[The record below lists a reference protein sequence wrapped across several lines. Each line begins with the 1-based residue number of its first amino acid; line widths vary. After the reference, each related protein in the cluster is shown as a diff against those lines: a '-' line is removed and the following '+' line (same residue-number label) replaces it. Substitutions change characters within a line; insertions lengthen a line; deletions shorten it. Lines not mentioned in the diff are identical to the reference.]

1 MKKMKKMVRNS
12 LLGTTITTIRAD
24 GNINK
29 KVRKMRKKIFV
40 LVILGYLFLSSK
52 YFLESYVYA
61 TTDEESQTVNED
73 SLSSDFSAEDKK
85 MIFDRL
91 YEEGYQLGEGDGSSE
106 KPYENFNGSQS
117 LDYTTEESQ
126 WFVMGY
132 TVGYEKAK
140 RNKEDEKKAI
150 EEQESNAGEQEG
162 YQQGLEDYK
171 HATVAYTP
179 PQTTAK
185 SKDWNK
191 GFSLGYTKAI
201 EIMNLSVKAKKD
213 GHTQGLEGET
223 MNMPDL
229 YSADEITRKAYEE
242 GFQSGQQEQVE
253 KLKKEYRQE
262 GYKQGYALKALS
274 VPSGL
279 SSEVATAFKKG
290 HSKGEK
296 QRHKDVRQEGF
307 NAAFTYTTYH
317 SPSAYRTNTRLLE
330 SYKEGFQSNK
340 VANQLRKGAYEE
352 GWKLG
357 DTMTIPAKYKHT
369 KPAVAMYKQYY
380 ELGKKKQKQTI
391 FEVFVGLL
399 VLISAVGA
407 YTLFGRKRNRKAVF
421 NLEESAEGVGAK

>member
-1 MKKMKKMVRNS
+1 MK
-12 LLGTTITTIRAD
+12 
-24 GNINK
+24 
-29 KVRKMRKKIFV
+29 KKIFI
-40 LVILGYLFLSSK
+40 LVFLGYLLLGSK

-61 TTDEESQTVNED
+61 TTDEESVTVNED
-73 SLSSDFSAEDKK
+73 SLSSNLSAEDKK

-91 YEEGYQLGEGDGSSE
+91 YEEGYQLGEADGGSE
-106 KPYENFNGSQS
+106 KPYENFKDSQF
-117 LDYTTEESQ
+117 LNYTAEESQ

-140 RNKEDEKKAI
+140 RNKEAETKAI
-150 EEQESNAGEQEG
+150 EEQESSAGEQEG

-171 HATVAYTP
+171 HATVAYNP
-179 PQTTAK
+179 PQTPAK

-191 GFSLGYTKAI
+191 GFSLGYTEAI

-213 GHTQGLEGET
+213 GHIQGIEEDI

-253 KLKKEYRQE
+253 KLRKEYKQE
-262 GYKQGYALKALS
+262 GYKQGYALNALS

-279 SSEVATAFKKG
+279 SPEVATAFEQG
-290 HSKGEK
+290 YSKGEK

-307 NAAFTYTTYH
+307 NAAFTYTNYH
-317 SPSAYRTNTRLLE
+317 SPSTYHTNTRLLE

-340 VANQLRKGAYEE
+340 VATQLRKDAYEE

-357 DTMTIPAKYKHT
+357 NTMNIPAKYKHT
-369 KPAVAMYKQYY
+369 KPAVEMYKHYY
-380 ELGKKKQKQTI
+380 ELGKKKQKQTAMETLI
-391 FEVFVGLL
+391 GILL
-399 VLISAVGA
+399 MVVALGI
-407 YTLFGRKRNRKAVF
+407 YIKFTRRKAKKSPVLDNDYEEEALYE
-421 NLEESAEGVGAK
+421 NLS

>member
-1 MKKMKKMVRNS
+1 MK
-12 LLGTTITTIRAD
+12 
-24 GNINK
+24 
-29 KVRKMRKKIFV
+29 KKIFI
-40 LVILGYLFLSSK
+40 LVVLGYLLLGSK

-61 TTDEESQTVNED
+61 TTDEESVTVNED
-73 SLSSDFSAEDKK
+73 TLSSNLSAEDKK

-91 YEEGYQLGEGDGSSE
+91 YEEGYQLGEEDGGSE
-106 KPYENFNGSQS
+106 KPYENFNDSQFIN
-117 LDYTTEESQ
+117 YTAEESQ
-126 WFVMGY
+126 WFLMGY

-140 RNKEDEKKAI
+140 RNKEDETKAI
-150 EEQESNAGEQEG
+150 EEQEANAGEQAG

-171 HATVAYTP
+171 HATVAYSP
-179 PQTTAK
+179 PQTPAK

-201 EIMNLSVKAKKD
+201 ELMDLSVKAKKD
-213 GHTQGLEGET
+213 GHTQGLEGEAL
-223 MNMPDL
+223 NMPDL

-242 GFQSGQQEQVE
+242 GFQSGQQEQLG
-253 KLKKEYRQE
+253 KLKKEYKQE
-262 GYKQGYALKALS
+262 GYKQGYALKDLS
-274 VPSGL
+274 VPSDLSSDL
-279 SSEVATAFKKG
+279 SSEVATAFEKG
-290 HSKGEK
+290 YSKGKK

-307 NAAFTYTTYH
+307 SAAFTYTTYH
-317 SPSAYRTNTRLLE
+317 SPSAYQTNTRLLE

-340 VANQLRKGAYEE
+340 VASQLRKDAYEE

-357 DTMTIPAKYKHT
+357 DTMTLPVKYKHT

-380 ELGKKKQKQTI
+380 ELGQKKQRQTV

-407 YTLFGRKRNRKAVF
+407 YTLFERKRNRKAVF

>member
-1 MKKMKKMVRNS
+1 MK
-12 LLGTTITTIRAD
+12 
-24 GNINK
+24 
-29 KVRKMRKKIFV
+29 KKIFI
-40 LVILGYLFLSSK
+40 LVVLGYLILDGK
-52 YFLESYVYA
+52 YFPENYVYA
-61 TTDEESQTVNED
+61 TTDEESVTVNED
-73 SLSSDFSAEDKK
+73 SLSSNLSAEDKK
-85 MIFDRL
+85 IIFDRL
-91 YEEGYQLGEGDGSSE
+91 YEEGYQLGEEDGSSE
-106 KPYENFNGSQS
+106 KPYENFNDSQF
-117 LDYTTEESQ
+117 LNHTAEESQ
-126 WFVMGY
+126 WFVIGY

-140 RNKEDEKKAI
+140 RTKEDEIKAI
-150 EEQESNAGEQEG
+150 EEQEASAGEQEG

-179 PQTTAK
+179 PQTPAK

-213 GHTQGLEGET
+213 GHLQGIEGET

-242 GFQSGQQEQVE
+242 GFQSGRQEQAE
-253 KLKKEYRQE
+253 KLKKEYKQE
-262 GYKQGYALKALS
+262 GYKQGYALQTLS

-279 SSEVATAFKKG
+279 SSEIVAAFETG
-290 HSKGEK
+290 YSKGEK

-317 SPSAYRTNTRLLE
+317 SPSAYQTNTRLLE
-330 SYKEGFQSNK
+330 AYKEGFQSNK
-340 VANQLRKGAYEE
+340 VANQLRKDAYKE

-380 ELGKKKQKQTI
+380 ELGQKKQRQTA
-391 FEVFVGLL
+391 FEVFGGLL
-399 VLISAVGA
+399 VLIGGIGA
-407 YTLFGRKRNRKAVF
+407 YTVFGRKRNKKEAF
-421 NLEESAEGVGAK
+421 NLEENAEGVGVK

>member
-1 MKKMKKMVRNS
+1 MW
-12 LLGTTITTIRAD
+12 
-24 GNINK
+24 
-29 KVRKMRKKIFV
+29 KKIFI
-40 LVILGYLFLSSK
+40 LVVLGYTSLSTK

-61 TTDEESQTVNED
+61 TTDEESVTVNED
-73 SLSSDFSAEDKK
+73 SLSNNLSSEDKK

-91 YEEGYQLGEGDGSSE
+91 YEEGYQLGEEDGGSE

-140 RNKEDEKKAI
+140 RTKEDETNAI
-150 EEQESNAGEQEG
+150 KEQEASAGEQAG

-171 HATVAYTP
+171 HATVAYNP
-179 PQTTAK
+179 PQTPAK

-201 EIMNLSVKAKKD
+201 KIMDLSVKAKKD
-213 GHTQGLEGET
+213 GQLQGLEGET
-223 MNMPDL
+223 MNIPEI

-242 GFQSGQQEQVE
+242 GFQSGQQEQE
-253 KLKKEYRQE
+253 DKLKKEYKQE
-262 GYKQGYALKALS
+262 GYKQGYALNAFS

-279 SSEVATAFKKG
+279 SSEVAAAFEQG
-290 HSKGEK
+290 YSKGEK

-317 SPSAYRTNTRLLE
+317 SPSTYQTNTRLLE

-340 VANQLRKGAYEE
+340 VANQLRKDAYEE

-357 DTMTIPAKYKHT
+357 DTLTIPAKYKHT
-369 KPAVAMYKQYY
+369 KPAVAMYKHYY
-380 ELGKKKQKQTI
+380 ELGQKKQRQTV
-391 FEVFVGLL
+391 FEVFMGLL
-399 VLISAVGA
+399 VLISGIGA
-407 YTLFGRKRNRKAVF
+407 YTVFGRKRNKKEAF
-421 NLEESAEGVGAK
+421 NLEENAEGVGIK

>member
-1 MKKMKKMVRNS
+1 MKKKIFILVVLGYS
-12 LLGTTITTIRAD
+12 LLG
-24 GNINK
+24 
-29 KVRKMRKKIFV
+29 
-40 LVILGYLFLSSK
+40 SK

-61 TTDEESQTVNED
+61 TTDEESVAVNED
-73 SLSSDFSAEDKK
+73 SLSSNLSAEDKK

-91 YEEGYQLGEGDGSSE
+91 YQEGYQLGEKDGGSE
-106 KPYENFNGSQS
+106 KPYENFNDSQF
-117 LDYTTEESQ
+117 LDHTAKESQ

-140 RNKEDEKKAI
+140 RNKEDETKAI
-150 EEQESNAGEQEG
+150 EEQESSAGEQAG

-171 HATVAYTP
+171 HATVAYNP
-179 PQTTAK
+179 PQTPAK
-185 SKDWNK
+185 SQDWNK

-213 GHTQGLEGET
+213 GHIQGLEGET

-242 GFQSGQQEQVE
+242 GFQSGQQEQVD
-253 KLKKEYRQE
+253 KLKKEYKQE
-262 GYKQGYALKALS
+262 GYKQGYALNALS

-279 SSEVATAFKKG
+279 SSEVATAFEKG
-290 HSKGEK
+290 YSKGEK

-317 SPSAYRTNTRLLE
+317 SPSAYQTNTRLLE
-330 SYKEGFQSNK
+330 TYKEGFQSNK
-340 VANQLRKGAYEE
+340 VANQLRKDAYEE

-369 KPAVAMYKQYY
+369 KPAVAMYKHYY
-380 ELGKKKQKQTI
+380 ELGQKKQKQTAMEI
-391 FEVFVGLL
+391 LIGILL
-399 VLISAVGA
+399 VVVALGI
-407 YTLFGRKRNRKAVF
+407 YIKFTRRKAKKSPVLDNDYEEEALYE
-421 NLEESAEGVGAK
+421 NLS

>member
-1 MKKMKKMVRNS
+1 MK
-12 LLGTTITTIRAD
+12 
-24 GNINK
+24 
-29 KVRKMRKKIFV
+29 KKIFI
-40 LVILGYLFLSSK
+40 LVVLGYLLLGSK

-61 TTDEESQTVNED
+61 TTDEESVTVNED
-73 SLSSDFSAEDKK
+73 TLSSNLSAEDKK

-91 YEEGYQLGEGDGSSE
+91 YEEGYQLGEEDGGSE
-106 KPYENFNGSQS
+106 KPYENFNDSQFIN
-117 LDYTTEESQ
+117 YTAEESQ
-126 WFVMGY
+126 WFLMGY

-140 RNKEDEKKAI
+140 RNKEDETKAI
-150 EEQESNAGEQEG
+150 EEQEANAGEQAG

-171 HATVAYTP
+171 HATVAYSP
-179 PQTTAK
+179 PQTPAK

-201 EIMNLSVKAKKD
+201 ELMDLSVKAKKD
-213 GHTQGLEGET
+213 GHTQGLEGEAL
-223 MNMPDL
+223 NMPDL

-242 GFQSGQQEQVE
+242 GFQSGQQEQLG
-253 KLKKEYRQE
+253 KLKKEYKQE
-262 GYKQGYALKALS
+262 GYKQGYALKDLS
-274 VPSGL
+274 VPSDLSSDL
-279 SSEVATAFKKG
+279 SSEVATAFEKG
-290 HSKGEK
+290 YSKGKK

-317 SPSAYRTNTRLLE
+317 SPSAYQTNTRLLE

-340 VANQLRKGAYEE
+340 VASQLRKDAYEE

-357 DTMTIPAKYKHT
+357 DTMTLPVKYKHT

-380 ELGKKKQKQTI
+380 ELGQKKQRQTV

-407 YTLFGRKRNRKAVF
+407 YTLFERKRNRKAVF

>member
-1 MKKMKKMVRNS
+1 MK
-12 LLGTTITTIRAD
+12 
-24 GNINK
+24 
-29 KVRKMRKKIFV
+29 KKIFILVV
-40 LVILGYLFLSSK
+40 LGYFILGSK

-61 TTDEESQTVNED
+61 TTGEESVAVNGD
-73 SLSSDFSAEDKK
+73 SLSSNLSAEDKK
-85 MIFDRL
+85 IIFDRL
-91 YEEGYQLGEGDGSSE
+91 YEEGYQLGEEDGGSE
-106 KPYENFNGSQS
+106 KPYENFTDSQL
-117 LDYTTEESQ
+117 LDHTAEESQ

-140 RNKEDEKKAI
+140 RTKEDETKAI
-150 EEQESNAGEQEG
+150 EEQEASAGEQEG
-162 YQQGLEDYK
+162 YQQGLDDYK

-179 PQTTAK
+179 PQTPAK

-213 GHTQGLEGET
+213 GHIQGLEGEI

-242 GFQSGQQEQVE
+242 GFQSGQQEQLE
-253 KLKKEYRQE
+253 KLKKEYKQE
-262 GYKQGYALKALS
+262 GYKQGYALNTLS

-279 SSEVATAFKKG
+279 SSEVATAFEKG
-290 HSKGEK
+290 YSKGEK

-317 SPSAYRTNTRLLE
+317 SPSAYQTNTRLLE

-340 VANQLRKGAYEE
+340 VANQLRKDAYEE

-357 DTMTIPAKYKHT
+357 DKMNIPAKYKHT

-380 ELGKKKQKQTI
+380 ELGQKKQKQTA

-407 YTLFGRKRNRKAVF
+407 YTLFERKRNRKAVF

>member
-1 MKKMKKMVRNS
+1 MKKKIFILVVLGYS
-12 LLGTTITTIRAD
+12 LLG
-24 GNINK
+24 
-29 KVRKMRKKIFV
+29 
-40 LVILGYLFLSSK
+40 SK

-61 TTDEESQTVNED
+61 TTDEESVAVNED
-73 SLSSDFSAEDKK
+73 SLSSNLSAEDKK

-91 YEEGYQLGEGDGSSE
+91 YEEGYQLGEKDGGSE
-106 KPYENFNGSQS
+106 KPYENFNDSQF
-117 LDYTTEESQ
+117 LDHTAEESQ

-140 RNKEDEKKAI
+140 RTKEDETKAI
-150 EEQESNAGEQEG
+150 EEQEASAGEQEG

-171 HATVAYTP
+171 HATVAYNPSQTP
-179 PQTTAK
+179 AK

-201 EIMNLSVKAKKD
+201 EVMNLSVKAKKD
-213 GHTQGLEGET
+213 GHIQGLEEVA
-223 MNMPDL
+223 MNIPEL

-242 GFQSGQQEQVE
+242 GFQSGQQEQLE
-253 KLKKEYRQE
+253 KVKKEYKQE

-279 SSEVATAFKKG
+279 SSEVAKAFEQG
-290 HSKGEK
+290 YSKGEK
-296 QRHKDVRQEGF
+296 QRHKDVQQEGF

-369 KPAVAMYKQYY
+369 KPAVAMYKHYY
-380 ELGKKKQKQTI
+380 ELGQKKQKQTAI
-391 FEVFVGLL
+391 EILIGILL
-399 VLISAVGA
+399 VVVALGI
-407 YTLFGRKRNRKAVF
+407 YIKFTRRKAKKSRVLDNNYEEGALYE
-421 NLEESAEGVGAK
+421 NLS

>member
-1 MKKMKKMVRNS
+1 MK
-12 LLGTTITTIRAD
+12 
-24 GNINK
+24 
-29 KVRKMRKKIFV
+29 KKIFI
-40 LVILGYLFLSSK
+40 LVVLGYLLPGSK

-61 TTDEESQTVNED
+61 TTDKESVAVNEE
-73 SLSSDFSAEDKK
+73 SLSSNLLAEDKK
-85 MIFDRL
+85 LIFDRL
-91 YEEGYQLGEGDGSSE
+91 YDEGYQLGEADGGSE
-106 KPYENFNGSQS
+106 KPYENFNDSHF
-117 LDYTTEESQ
+117 LDYTAEESQ

-140 RNKEDEKKAI
+140 RTKEDETKAI
-150 EEQESNAGEQEG
+150 EEQEASAGEQAG

-179 PQTTAK
+179 PQTPAK
-185 SKDWNK
+185 SKDWNR
-191 GFSLGYTKAI
+191 GYFLGYTKAI
-201 EIMNLSVKAKKD
+201 EIMDLSIKAKKD
-213 GHTQGLEGET
+213 GHTQGLEGEAL
-223 MNMPDL
+223 NMPDL

-253 KLKKEYRQE
+253 KLRKEYKQE
-262 GYKQGYALKALS
+262 GYKQGYALNALS

-279 SSEVATAFKKG
+279 SSEAATAFENG
-290 HSKGEK
+290 YSEGEK

-317 SPSAYRTNTRLLE
+317 SPSAYQTNTRLLE

-340 VANQLRKGAYEE
+340 VANQLRKDAYEE

-357 DTMTIPAKYKHT
+357 DTMTLPAKYKHI

-380 ELGKKKQKQTI
+380 ELGQKKQKQTA

-407 YTLFGRKRNRKAVF
+407 YTLFERKRNRKAVF
-421 NLEESAEGVGAK
+421 NLEESAKGVGAK

>member
-1 MKKMKKMVRNS
+1 MK
-12 LLGTTITTIRAD
+12 
-24 GNINK
+24 
-29 KVRKMRKKIFV
+29 KKIFI
-40 LVILGYLFLSSK
+40 LVVLGYLILGSK

-61 TTDEESQTVNED
+61 TSDEESVAVNEN
-73 SLSSDFSAEDKK
+73 SLSSHVSAEDKK

-91 YEEGYQLGEGDGSSE
+91 YDEGYQLGEADGGSK
-106 KPYENFNGSQS
+106 KPYENFKDSQF
-117 LDYTTEESQ
+117 LDYTAEESQ

-140 RNKEDEKKAI
+140 RTKEDETKAI
-150 EEQESNAGEQEG
+150 EEQEASAGEQEG
-162 YQQGLEDYK
+162 YQQGLDDYK
-171 HATVAYTP
+171 HATVAYNP
-179 PQTTAK
+179 PQTPAK

-213 GHTQGLEGET
+213 GQIQGLEEEI

-242 GFQSGQQEQVE
+242 GFQSGQQERLE
-253 KLKKEYRQE
+253 KLKKEYKQE
-262 GYKQGYALKALS
+262 GYKQGYALNALS

-279 SSEVATAFKKG
+279 SSEVATAFEKG
-290 HSKGEK
+290 YSKGEK
-296 QRHKDVRQEGF
+296 QRHKDVRREGF

-317 SPSAYRTNTRLLE
+317 SPSAYQTNTRLVE

-340 VANQLRKGAYEE
+340 VANQFRKDAYEE

-357 DTMTIPAKYKHT
+357 DKMNIPAKYKHT

-380 ELGKKKQKQTI
+380 ELGQKKQRQTV
-391 FEVFVGLL
+391 FEVFAGLL
-399 VLISAVGA
+399 VLISGIGA
-407 YTLFGRKRNRKAVF
+407 YTVFGRKRNKKEAF
-421 NLEESAEGVGAK
+421 NLEENAEGVGVK